1 MNNVSFIFKKNYVLV
16 KLFVIGLI
24 LLLTA
29 CEAPIDLNL
38 GGGSTSAPP
47 PHSVF
52 AAAYKSVLVRQVTPG
67 IGEAIMK
74 KYLHL
79 PAQPTFQVAVSRPS
93 DGIIHRLDIESYHLS
108 RSSKFGRVDI
118 WVNGQLVRSE
128 QSGGP
133 AALPDYLAEMQVLGE
148 PDGVA
153 SLDFMLL
160 PSSNCQRV
168 GERNLTRRLNPIELK
183 YPSST
188 WSLCHTWIGLAPG
201 TYELKMQA
209 TDRAGVQGE
218 PVIQRIEVF
227 EVK

>member
-1 MNNVSFIFKKNYVLV
+1 MNNVRFIFKKNYVLIIS
-16 KLFVIGLI
+16 FVIGLI

-29 CEAPIDLNL
+29 CEVPTELSL
-38 GGGSTSAPP
+38 GGGGRNSVQP

-52 AAAYKSVLVRQVTPG
+52 AAAYKFVPVRQAALED
-67 IGEAIMK
+67 GEVEMRK
-74 KYLHL
+74 EYVHL
-79 PAQPTFQVAVSRPS
+79 PAQPTFQVAVGHPL
-93 DGIIHRLDIESYHLS
+93 HIETYHLS

-133 AALPDYLAEMQVLGE
+133 AAFPDYLAEMQVLGE
-148 PDGVA
+148 ADGVL
-153 SLDFMLL
+153 SPDFMLL

-168 GERNLTRRLNPIELK
+168 GEMGLTRRLNPIELK

-188 WSLCHTWIGLAPG
+188 WSLCHTWVGLTPG

-209 TDRAGVQGE
+209 TDRAGVKGF
-218 PVIQRIEVF
+218 PVVQRIEVF
-227 EVK
+227 EAR